1 MSILDLF
8 RRRDKENQGDDFLEG
23 ETLQDEPETKEED
36 HADSKEG

>member
-8 RRRDKENQGDDFLEG
+8 RKRDKENQGDDFLEG
-23 ETLQDEPETKEED
+23 EGLQDEAEDKEED